1 MNEQMEQL
9 PPPLPPT
16 ENFNKT
22 RIKLL
27 YYKFLEVSF
36 KKKLWATKTGK
47 CKTFSGEKE
56 KKSSQ

>member
-1 MNEQMEQL
+1 MNEQKEQL
-9 PPPLPPT
+9 PPPLPPA

-36 KKKLWATKTGK
+36 KKKL
-47 CKTFSGEKE
+47 
-56 KKSSQ
+56 